1 MKKLYVLWLLLA
13 IVGTSY
19 GQTITIT
26 DAQTNEPVELVT
38 LSANSKLYV
47 TTNAKG
53 NANISAFKDAEK
65 IEIRSLGYKTVVK
78 SYNELEAEGFSL
90 SLEISNLNLDEVV
103 ISGSRWRQNSDDV
116 PSKIISI
123 SAKDV
128 ALQNPQTAADLL
140 SVSGKVFVQ
149 KS

>member
-78 SYNELEAEGFSL
+78 SYKFQ
-90 SLEISNLNLDEVV
+90 V
-103 ISGSRWRQNSDDV
+103 
-116 PSKIISI
+116 SI
-123 SAKDV
+123 KHER
-128 ALQNPQTAADLL
+128 L
-140 SVSGKVFVQ
+140 
-149 KS
+149 